1 MCSFQTVTRTGGL
14 GPVEDV
20 ALAGDPEADARDG
33 PVTTDHAGG
42 RRRAANRAEID
53 RPAVGQRPAGVGRI
67 DAERADVAA
76 ARPDESLSPREANLG
91 RFPVEIAVRRL
102 RTPVR
107 PGVLPDQTVNER
119 RPERSAR
126 SPDAVDV
133 PGRRPEVDE
142 LRLRGRRMQG
152 EHEGDD
158 RGDHARILWAVRSSR
173 WRDP

>member
-33 PVTTDHAGG
+33 SVTAGHAAG

-53 RPAVGQRPAGVGRI
+53 RPAVGQRPAGVGPI

-76 ARPDESLSPREANLG
+76 ARPDEGLPPREADLG
-91 RFPVEIAVRRL
+91 RVPVEVAVGRL

-107 PGVLPDQTVNER
+107 PGVLPDQ
-119 RPERSAR
+119 
-126 SPDAVDV
+126 AV
-133 PGRRPEVDE
+133 
-142 LRLRGRRMQG
+142 
-152 EHEGDD
+152 HE
-158 RGDHARILWAVRSSR
+158 
-173 WRDP
+173 